1 MYMFVSITDTTGILA
16 IFVGQLPT
24 KIRADKK
31 IWSKISLIYVGR
43 RREIRLPQ
51 KTDENKLDLFRR
63 FSSPTKIIL
72 TRGKN

>member
-1 MYMFVSITDTTGILA
+1 MYMFVSITDTTEILA

-43 RREIRLPQ
+43 RRNSSAT
-51 KTDENKLDLFRR
+51 KNRR
-63 FSSPTKIIL
+63 K
-72 TRGKN
+72 

>member
-51 KTDENKLDLFRR
+51 KTDEN
-63 FSSPTKIIL
+63 
-72 TRGKN
+72 

>member
-31 IWSKISLIYVGR
+31 IWSKISLD
-43 RREIRLPQ
+43 EIRLPQ

>member
-43 RREIRLPQ
+43 RRNSSAK

>member
-43 RREIRLPQ
+43 RRNSSATKNRR
-51 KTDENKLDLFRR
+51 KLVIFVG
-63 FSSPTKIIL
+63 FY
-72 TRGKN
+72 KN

>member
-31 IWSKISLIYVGR
+31 IWSKISLD
-43 RREIRLPQ
+43 EIRLPH
-51 KTDENKLDLFRR
+51 KTDENNLDLFRR

>member
-43 RREIRLPQ
+43 RRNSSATKNRR
-51 KTDENKLDLFRR
+51 KLVF
-63 FSSPTKIIL
+63 FV
-72 TRGKN
+72 GFYGY

>member
-43 RREIRLPQ
+43 RRNSSATKNRR
-51 KTDENKLDLFRR
+51 KLVIFVGFYKNRR
-63 FSSPTKIIL
+63 K
-72 TRGKN
+72 